1 MTTGKPL
8 HLVLLWHMHQP
19 DFRDAAT
26 GDYRRPWV
34 YLHAVKDYADMAAHL
49 ERHPTVRAVV
59 NFVPI
64 LLDQLE
70 DYSDQFATGN
80 LRDPLLRTL
89 AGDHPGAGSPE
100 ERALI
105 LDCCFRAH
113 HEKMVDPFPAYRRL
127 LDLFRFTD
135 ELGRGSL
142 DYLSPQYY
150 ADLLTWYHLAW
161 TGETIRRSRPE
172 VVQLMSKGQGFSLE
186 DRRALLAVIGD
197 TVRDVLPRWH
207 RLAQRGQI
215 ELSST
220 PHFHPL
226 APLLLDF
233 GAAREAQP
241 DAPLPRADHYPGGAE
256 RLADHLQSA
265 VDSHRHRFGTEPA
278 GLWPAEGAVS
288 DAFLRLLPA
297 HGIRWTATGAAVLAN
312 SLKAAAPL
320 PPTHEWL
327 YRGYRLSGSDLIG
340 FFRDD
345 HLSDLIGFEYS
356 RWPGDAAAAAFVGE
370 LDRIATAAPEG
381 TTPLVSVILDGENA
395 WEYYPYNGFY
405 FLDGLYATL
414 AAHPSIETL
423 TYSEHLAAVAPAA
436 HAKLD
441 HVVAGSWVYG
451 NLSTWIG
458 NHDKNAA
465 WDLLCEAKRCFD
477 LVARSGQLPATAL
490 ALATRQLAVCE
501 GSDWTWWFG
510 DYNPP
515 ASVVAMDE
523 LYRANLS
530 HLYRL
535 LGLEPPSS
543 LDTPVSRGGTAGEST
558 GAMRRAS

>member
-1 MTTGKPL
+1 MSTGKPL

-34 YLHAVKDYADMAAHL
+34 YLHAIKDYADMAAHL
-49 ERHPTVRAVV
+49 ERHPKVRAVV

-70 DYSDQFATGN
+70 DYRDQFAVGP
-80 LRDPLLRTL
+80 LRDPLLRAL
-89 AGDHPGAGSPE
+89 ASEQPGAGPAE

-127 LDLFRFTD
+127 LDLFRFT
-135 ELGRGSL
+135 EGLGRAAL

-161 TGETIRRSRPE
+161 TGETVRRARPE
-172 VVQLMSKGQGFSLE
+172 LVQLMSKGQGFSLA
-186 DRRALLAVIGD
+186 DRRLLLAVIGD
-197 TVRDVLPRWH
+197 TVREILPRWQ

-215 ELSST
+215 ELSTT
-220 PHFHPL
+220 PHHHPL

-233 GAAREAQP
+233 QSAREAQP
-241 DAPLPRADHYPGGAE
+241 EAALPRADHYPGGAE
-256 RLADHLQSA
+256 RLADHVQAA
-265 VDSHRHRFGTEPA
+265 VESHRRRFGTAPS

-297 HGIRWTATGAAVLAN
+297 HGVRWTATGTAVLAN
-312 SLKAAAPL
+312 SLAATATL
-320 PPTHEWL
+320 PPTNEWL
-327 YRGYRLSGSDLIG
+327 YQGYRLAGSDLVG

-370 LDRIATAAPEG
+370 LDRIAQAAP
-381 TTPLVSVILDGENA
+381 TDRVPLVSVILDGENA

-405 FLDGLYATL
+405 FLDGLYAAL
-414 AAHPSIETL
+414 EDHPTITTR
-423 TYSEHLAAVAPAA
+423 TYGDHLAAVAPTA
-436 HAKLD
+436 HPALE

-458 NHDKNAA
+458 HHDKNAA

-477 LVARSGQLPATAL
+477 LVTRAGTLRGDAL
-490 ALATRQLAVCE
+490 VRATRQLAACE

-515 ASVVAMDE
+515 ESVAAMDE

-535 LGLEPPSS
+535 LGLEPPAS
-543 LDTPVSRGGTAGEST
+543 LDTPVSRGGTAGEAT